1 MIVIREVPMSVLIKI
16 FGISIVGVLAVG
28 LLGCGCLFSST
39 PKRSPNLYT
48 YLYEG
53 RGLQYKGKYR
63 EALAKYEQASKKFPR
78 FPDETKV
85 IHVNFPTFLKYY
97 IAFCYVKLAETED
110 DVSLHIKAE
119 AAAKQC
125 YQTAILPSDQA
136 DALYLWGYILFK
148 QTRYEEARAK
158 FEALLEILQ
167 QNESEGDFT
176 ADTFFALGKT
186 YLELTDKFA
195 AQRVFAQL
203 EARIE
208 TLLPSYDRAEALY
221 PLGKVYLEL
230 GDAVAA
236 QRVFAKFEARVEAD
250 LREFGYHF
258 HGIDFYEE
266 TLFGLGEVY
275 LELGDEVAAQRVFGR
290 LLVHFPDYVLQ
301 VGEVERLLEKQ

>member
-1 MIVIREVPMSVLIKI
+1 MSIVIKV
-16 FGISIVGVLAVG
+16 FGGGLVGVLAVG
-28 LLGCGCLFSST
+28 LFGCGYLFPST
-39 PKRSPNLYT
+39 FHSPNPYSDLYKAKD
-48 YLYEG
+48 L
-53 RGLQYKGKYR
+53 RDRGKYKA
-63 EALAKYEQASKKFPR
+63 ALAKYEKVSKKHPQTAFGR
-78 FPDETKV
+78 KV
-85 IHVNFPTFLKYY
+85 IDVEFPTGLKYD
-97 IAFCYVKLAETED
+97 IAFCYAKLAETEG
-110 DVSLHIKAE
+110 DVSFYIKAE
-119 AAAKQC
+119 AAARES
-125 YQTAILPSDQA
+125 YQTAIHPFDQA
-136 DALYLWGYILFK
+136 DAIYLWGYILFK
-148 QTRYEEARAK
+148 QEHYEEARAK

-167 QNESEGDFT
+167 QNEYEGDFT

-186 YLELTDKFA
+186 YLELADKCA

-236 QRVFAKFEARVEAD
+236 QRVFAKFEVRVEAD

-258 HGIDFYEE
+258 LGIDFYEE

-290 LLVHFPDYVLQ
+290 LLVHFPDTSYKS
-301 VGEVERLLEKQ
+301 EVQRLLEKQ